1 MLDSIDLLEELGEER
16 KRRELDISEE
26 IRLIIADEENK
37 EEQIVNDLRNPDYSN
52 WKVDLERLDANRI
65 FTEQEIYNI
74 CVRYRLRFLGSELF
88 LGQFPYS
95 IVKEVKDLEKHYG
108 VPVTGT
114 KLIAP
119 GKKFKLADRNEDPIL
134 VASLGNGLYY
144 YVGKWGNDLSWYRKF
159 AVWPLQ
165 NISNYL
171 VSLFVVCM
179 LISMLLPTSSQWNIK
194 FYIALHM
201 FIALF
206 GISCFIGMSFNIHL
220 SEQQW
225 RSKYF
230 N

>member
-1 MLDSIDLLEELGEER
+1 MMESIDLLEELSEER
-16 KRRELDISEE
+16 KHRDLDLAEE
-26 IRLIIADEENK
+26 IRRIIAGEEQK
-37 EEQIVNDLRNPDYSN
+37 EEQIINNLNKPDYST
-52 WKVDLERLDANRI
+52 WKVDLERLDTNRI

-74 CVRYRLRFLGSELF
+74 CVKYRLRFLGSELF

-95 IVKEVKDLEKHYG
+95 IVQEIKNLEKAYG

-119 GKKFKLADRNEDPIL
+119 GKKFKLVDRNEDPIL

-144 YVGKWGNDLSWYRKF
+144 YVGKWGNDLTWYRKF

-171 VSLFVVCM
+171 LSLFVLCV
-179 LISMLLPTSSQWNIK
+179 LISILLPTSSQWNIK

-225 RSKYF
+225 RSKFF